1 MTSRIKHDNPLY
13 RHKQDIINSLKLF
26 LLWTGGSVLA
36 VSLGFLLR
44 IRAELD
50 GWLGLFFI
58 MAIPYMLVIIII
70 QSVIMTCF
78 LSYLKKHNP
87 DRMPRLYRLSWYLFA
102 AVANAVWAPSD
113 FGDQDTIWHPAY
125 GRFSGIVFLLSV
137 FIAIVLWGIIAV
149 MALNSRSAMK
159 FFIIWMSIS
168 TVVCGVILFVTK
180 TAPLL
185 MPPIYVLVMLQSVI
199 ATVCRSRAL
208 HHNPKKT
215 T

>member
-1 MTSRIKHDNPLY
+1 MTSRTNHDNPLHQ
-13 RHKQDIINSLKLF
+13 HKQDIINSLKYF
-26 LLWTGGSVLA
+26 LPWTGGSVLA
-36 VSLGFLLR
+36 VSLGFIFRLGSG
-44 IRAELD
+44 LD

-58 MAIPYMLVIIII
+58 MTIPYMLVIIII
-70 QSVIMTCF
+70 QSTIMTCF
-78 LSYLKKHNP
+78 LSYLKKRNP

-102 AVANAVWAPSD
+102 VVANAVWAPSD

-168 TVVCGVILFVTK
+168 TVMCGIILFVMK
-180 TAPLL
+180 TIPLIIL
-185 MPPIYVLVMLQSVI
+185 PIYILVMLQSVI
-199 ATVCRSRAL
+199 VTVYRFKTP
-208 HHNPKKT
+208 HHSHEE
-215 T
+215 

>member
-1 MTSRIKHDNPLY
+1 MTSQTNHDNPLHQ
-13 RHKQDIINSLKLF
+13 RRQIIINNLKLF

-36 VSLGFLLR
+36 VFLGFMLR
-44 IRAELD
+44 LGSGLD

-70 QSVIMTCF
+70 QSTIMTCF
-78 LSYLKKHNP
+78 LSYLKKRNP

-102 AVANAVWAPSD
+102 VVANAVWAPSD
-113 FGDQDTIWHPAY
+113 FGDQDTIWHPFY

-159 FFIIWMSIS
+159 FFIIWLSIS

-180 TAPLL
+180 TIPLIIL
-185 MPPIYVLVMLQSVI
+185 PIYVLVMLQSVI
-199 ATVCRSRAL
+199 ATVCYSKSLRHSS
-208 HHNPKKT
+208 KK
-215 T
+215 

>member
-1 MTSRIKHDNPLY
+1 MTSHTKHNNPLHQ
-13 RHKQDIINSLKLF
+13 HKQGIINSLKFF

-36 VSLGFLLR
+36 VSLGFILR
-44 IRAELD
+44 IRAGLD

-58 MAIPYMLVIIII
+58 RAIPYMLVIIII
-70 QSVIMTCF
+70 QSTIMTCF
-78 LSYLKKHNP
+78 LSYLKKRNP

-102 AVANAVWAPSD
+102 VVANAVWAPSD

-180 TAPLL
+180 TIPLIIL
-185 MPPIYVLVMLQSVI
+185 PIYVLVMLQSVI
-199 ATVCRSRAL
+199 VTVCCSNAL
-208 HHNPKKT
+208 RHSHEK
-215 T
+215 

>member
-1 MTSRIKHDNPLY
+1 MTSRTNHDNPLHQ
-13 RHKQDIINSLKLF
+13 HKQGIINSLKFF
-26 LLWTGGSVLA
+26 LPWTGGSVLA
-36 VSLGFLLR
+36 VSLGFILR
-44 IRAELD
+44 IRAGLD

-58 MAIPYMLVIIII
+58 RAIPYMLVIIII
-70 QSVIMTCF
+70 QSTIMTCF
-78 LSYLKKHNP
+78 LSHLKKRNP

-102 AVANAVWAPSD
+102 VVANAVWAPSD

-180 TAPLL
+180 TIPLIIL
-185 MPPIYVLVMLQSVI
+185 PIYVLVMLQSVI
-199 ATVCRSRAL
+199 VTVCCSNAL
-208 HHNPKKT
+208 RHSHEK
-215 T
+215 

>member
-1 MTSRIKHDNPLY
+1 MTSQTNHDNPLHQ
-13 RHKQDIINSLKLF
+13 RRQIIINNLKLF

-36 VSLGFLLR
+36 VSLGFIFRLGSG
-44 IRAELD
+44 LD

-70 QSVIMTCF
+70 QSTIMTCF
-78 LSYLKKHNP
+78 LSYLKKRNP

-102 AVANAVWAPSD
+102 VVANAVWAPSD

-180 TAPLL
+180 TIPLIIL
-185 MPPIYVLVMLQSVI
+185 PIYVLVMLQSVI
-199 ATVCRSRAL
+199 VTVCYSKSLRHS
-208 HHNPKKT
+208 PKK
-215 T
+215 

>member
-1 MTSRIKHDNPLY
+1 MTSHTKHNNPLY
-13 RHKQDIINSLKLF
+13 QHKQGIINSLKFF

-36 VSLGFLLR
+36 VSLGFIFRLGSG
-44 IRAELD
+44 LD

-58 MAIPYMLVIIII
+58 MTIPYMLVIIII
-70 QSVIMTCF
+70 QSTIMTCF
-78 LSYLKKHNP
+78 LSYLKKRNP

-102 AVANAVWAPSD
+102 VVANAVWAPSD

-149 MALNSRSAMK
+149 MALNSRPAMK

-180 TAPLL
+180 TIPLIIL
-185 MPPIYVLVMLQSVI
+185 PIYILVMLQSVI
-199 ATVCRSRAL
+199 VTVCYSKSLRHS
-208 HHNPKKT
+208 PKK
-215 T
+215 

>member
-1 MTSRIKHDNPLY
+1 MTSQTNHDNPLHQ
-13 RHKQDIINSLKLF
+13 RRQIIINNLKLF

-36 VSLGFLLR
+36 VFLGFMLR
-44 IRAELD
+44 LGSGLD

-70 QSVIMTCF
+70 QSTIMTCF
-78 LSYLKKHNP
+78 LSYLKKRNP

-102 AVANAVWAPSD
+102 VVANAVWAPSD
-113 FGDQDTIWHPAY
+113 FGDQDTIWRPAY

-159 FFIIWMSIS
+159 FFIIWLSIS

-180 TAPLL
+180 TIPLIIL
-185 MPPIYVLVMLQSVI
+185 PIYVLVMLQSVI
-199 ATVCRSRAL
+199 ATVCYSKSLRHSS
-208 HHNPKKT
+208 KK
-215 T
+215 

>member
-1 MTSRIKHDNPLY
+1 MTSQTNHDNPLHQ
-13 RHKQDIINSLKLF
+13 RRQIIINNLKLF

-36 VSLGFLLR
+36 VSLGFMLR
-44 IRAELD
+44 LGSGLD

-58 MAIPYMLVIIII
+58 MTIPYMLVIIII
-70 QSVIMTCF
+70 QSTIMTCF
-78 LSYLKKHNP
+78 LSHLKKRNP
-87 DRMPRLYRLSWYLFA
+87 DRIPRLYRLSWYLFA
-102 AVANAVWAPSD
+102 VVANAVWAPSD

-180 TAPLL
+180 TIPLIIL
-185 MPPIYVLVMLQSVI
+185 PIYVLVMLQSVI
-199 ATVCRSRAL
+199 VTVCYSKSLRHS
-208 HHNPKKT
+208 PKK
-215 T
+215 

>member
-1 MTSRIKHDNPLY
+1 MTSQTNHDNLLHQ
-13 RHKQDIINSLKLF
+13 RRQIIINNLKLF

-36 VSLGFLLR
+36 VFLGFMLR
-44 IRAELD
+44 LGSGLD

-70 QSVIMTCF
+70 QSTIMTCF
-78 LSYLKKHNP
+78 LSYLKKRNP

-102 AVANAVWAPSD
+102 VVANAVWAPSD

-159 FFIIWMSIS
+159 FFIIWLSIS

-180 TAPLL
+180 TIPLIIL
-185 MPPIYVLVMLQSVI
+185 PIYVLVMLQSVI
-199 ATVCRSRAL
+199 ATVCYSKSLRHSS
-208 HHNPKKT
+208 KK
-215 T
+215 

>member
-1 MTSRIKHDNPLY
+1 MTSQTNHDNPLHQ
-13 RHKQDIINSLKLF
+13 RRQIIINNLKLF

-36 VSLGFLLR
+36 VFLGFMLR
-44 IRAELD
+44 LGSGLD

-70 QSVIMTCF
+70 QSTIMTCF
-78 LSYLKKHNP
+78 LSYLKKRNP

-102 AVANAVWAPSD
+102 VVANAVWAPSD

-125 GRFSGIVFLLSV
+125 GRFSGIVSLLSV

-180 TAPLL
+180 TIPLIIL
-185 MPPIYVLVMLQSVI
+185 PIYVLVMLQSVI
-199 ATVCRSRAL
+199 VTVCYSKSLRHS
-208 HHNPKKT
+208 PKK
-215 T
+215 

>member
-1 MTSRIKHDNPLY
+1 MTSRTKHNNPLHQ
-13 RHKQDIINSLKLF
+13 HKQGIINSLKFF

-36 VSLGFLLR
+36 VSLGFIFRLGSG
-44 IRAELD
+44 LD

-58 MAIPYMLVIIII
+58 MAIPYMLIIIII
-70 QSVIMTCF
+70 QSTIMTCF
-78 LSYLKKHNP
+78 LTYLKKRNP

-102 AVANAVWAPSD
+102 VVANAVWAPSD

-159 FFIIWMSIS
+159 FFIIWLSIS

-180 TAPLL
+180 TIPLIIL
-185 MPPIYVLVMLQSVI
+185 PIYVLVMLQSVI
-199 ATVCRSRAL
+199 ATVCYSKSLRHS
-208 HHNPKKT
+208 PKK
-215 T
+215 

>member
-1 MTSRIKHDNPLY
+1 MTSRTNHDNPLHQ
-13 RHKQDIINSLKLF
+13 RRQGIINSLKFF

-36 VSLGFLLR
+36 VSMGFILR
-44 IRAELD
+44 IRAGLD

-58 MAIPYMLVIIII
+58 MAIPHMLVIIII
-70 QSVIMTCF
+70 QSTIMTCF
-78 LSYLKKHNP
+78 LTYLKKRNP

-102 AVANAVWAPSD
+102 VVANAVWAPSD

-149 MALNSRSAMK
+149 MALNSRPAMK

-180 TAPLL
+180 TIPLIIL
-185 MPPIYVLVMLQSVI
+185 PIYILVMLQSVI
-199 ATVCRSRAL
+199 VTVYRFKTP
-208 HHNPKKT
+208 HHSHEK
-215 T
+215 

>member
-1 MTSRIKHDNPLY
+1 MTSRTNHDNPLHQ
-13 RHKQDIINSLKLF
+13 HKQGIINSLKFF

-36 VSLGFLLR
+36 VSLGFILR
-44 IRAELD
+44 IRAGLD

-78 LSYLKKHNP
+78 LSYLKKRNP

-102 AVANAVWAPSD
+102 VVANAVWAPSD

-159 FFIIWMSIS
+159 FFIIWLSIS

-180 TAPLL
+180 TIPLIIL
-185 MPPIYVLVMLQSVI
+185 PIYVLVMLQSVI
-199 ATVCRSRAL
+199 VTVCCSKAL
-208 HHNPKKT
+208 RHSSKK
-215 T
+215 

>member
-1 MTSRIKHDNPLY
+1 MTSQTNHDNPLHQ
-13 RHKQDIINSLKLF
+13 RRQIIINNLKLF

-44 IRAELD
+44 IRAGLD

-58 MAIPYMLVIIII
+58 MAIPYMLIIIII
-70 QSVIMTCF
+70 QSTIMTCF
-78 LSYLKKHNP
+78 LTYLKKRNP
-87 DRMPRLYRLSWYLFA
+87 DRMPQLYRLSWYLFA
-102 AVANAVWAPSD
+102 VVANAVWAPSD

-180 TAPLL
+180 TIPLIIL
-185 MPPIYVLVMLQSVI
+185 PIYVLVMLQSVI
-199 ATVCRSRAL
+199 ATVCYSKSLRHS
-208 HHNPKKT
+208 PKK
-215 T
+215 

>member
-1 MTSRIKHDNPLY
+1 MTSQTNHDNPLHQ
-13 RHKQDIINSLKLF
+13 RRQIIINNLKLF

-44 IRAELD
+44 IRTELD

-70 QSVIMTCF
+70 QSTIMTCF
-78 LSYLKKHNP
+78 LSYLKKRNP
-87 DRMPRLYRLSWYLFA
+87 DRMPQLYRLSWYLFA
-102 AVANAVWAPSD
+102 VVANAVWAPSD

-180 TAPLL
+180 TIPLIIL
-185 MPPIYVLVMLQSVI
+185 PIYVLVMLQSVI
-199 ATVCRSRAL
+199 ATVCYSKSLRHS
-208 HHNPKKT
+208 PKK
-215 T
+215 

>member
-1 MTSRIKHDNPLY
+1 MTSHTKHNNPLHQ
-13 RHKQDIINSLKLF
+13 HKQGIINSLKFF

-36 VSLGFLLR
+36 VSLGFIFRLGSG
-44 IRAELD
+44 LD

-58 MAIPYMLVIIII
+58 MAIPYMLIIIII
-70 QSVIMTCF
+70 QSTIMTCF
-78 LSYLKKHNP
+78 LTYLKKRNP

-102 AVANAVWAPSD
+102 VVANAVWAPSD

-159 FFIIWMSIS
+159 FFIIWLSIS

-180 TAPLL
+180 TIPLIIL
-185 MPPIYVLVMLQSVI
+185 PIYVLVMLQSVI
-199 ATVCRSRAL
+199 ATVCYSKSLRHS
-208 HHNPKKT
+208 PKK
-215 T
+215 

>member
-1 MTSRIKHDNPLY
+1 MTSQTNHDNPLHQ
-13 RHKQDIINSLKLF
+13 RRQIIIDNLKFF

-36 VSLGFLLR
+36 VSLGFILR
-44 IRAELD
+44 IRAGLD

-58 MAIPYMLVIIII
+58 MAIPYMLIIIII
-70 QSVIMTCF
+70 QSTIMTCF
-78 LSYLKKHNP
+78 LTYLKKRNP

-102 AVANAVWAPSD
+102 VVANAVWAPSD

-149 MALNSRSAMK
+149 MALNSRPAMK

-180 TAPLL
+180 TIPLIIL
-185 MPPIYVLVMLQSVI
+185 PIYILVMLQSVI
-199 ATVCRSRAL
+199 ATVCYSKAI
-208 HHNPKKT
+208 HHRPKK
-215 T
+215 

>member
-1 MTSRIKHDNPLY
+1 MTSHTKHNNPLY
-13 RHKQDIINSLKLF
+13 QHKQGIINSLKFF

-36 VSLGFLLR
+36 VFLGFMLR
-44 IRAELD
+44 LGSGLD

-70 QSVIMTCF
+70 QSTIMTCF
-78 LSYLKKHNP
+78 LSYLKKRNP

-102 AVANAVWAPSD
+102 VVANAVWAPSD

-180 TAPLL
+180 TIPLIIL
-185 MPPIYVLVMLQSVI
+185 PIYVLVMLQSVI
-199 ATVCRSRAL
+199 VTVCCSNAL
-208 HHNPKKT
+208 RHSHEK
-215 T
+215 

>member
-13 RHKQDIINSLKLF
+13 QHKQGIINSLKFF

-44 IRAELD
+44 IRTELD

-78 LSYLKKHNP
+78 FSYLRQHNP
-87 DRMPRLYRLSWYLFA
+87 DRIPRLYRLSRYLFA

-113 FGDQDTIWHPAY
+113 VDDQDTIWHPFY
-125 GRFSGIVFLLSV
+125 GRFSSIVFVLSF
-137 FIAIVLWGIIAV
+137 FIAIVLWGIIAI
-149 MALNSRSAMK
+149 MALNSHSAMK

-180 TAPLL
+180 TAPLVI
-185 MPPIYVLVMLQSVI
+185 PPIYILVMLQSVI
-199 ATVCRSRAL
+199 ATVCCSKVL
-208 HHNPKKT
+208 HHRPKK
-215 T
+215 

>member
-1 MTSRIKHDNPLY
+1 MTSRTNHDNPLHQ
-13 RHKQDIINSLKLF
+13 HKQDIINSLKYF
-26 LLWTGGSVLA
+26 LPWTGGSVLA
-36 VSLGFLLR
+36 VSLGFIFRLGSG
-44 IRAELD
+44 LD
-50 GWLGLFFI
+50 GWLEVFFI
-58 MAIPYMLVIIII
+58 RAIPHMLIIIII

-78 LSYLKKHNP
+78 LSYLKKRNP

-102 AVANAVWAPSD
+102 VVANAVWAPSD

-159 FFIIWMSIS
+159 FFIIWLSIS

-180 TAPLL
+180 TIPLIIL
-185 MPPIYVLVMLQSVI
+185 PIYVLVMLQSVI
-199 ATVCRSRAL
+199 ATVCYSKSLRHS
-208 HHNPKKT
+208 PKK
-215 T
+215 

>member
-1 MTSRIKHDNPLY
+1 MTSQTNHDNPLHQ
-13 RHKQDIINSLKLF
+13 RRQIIINNLKLF

-36 VSLGFLLR
+36 VSLGFIFRLGSG
-44 IRAELD
+44 LD

-58 MAIPYMLVIIII
+58 MAIPYMLIIIII
-70 QSVIMTCF
+70 QSTIMTCF
-78 LSYLKKHNP
+78 LTYLKKRNP

-102 AVANAVWAPSD
+102 VVANAVWAPSD

-180 TAPLL
+180 TIPLIIL
-185 MPPIYVLVMLQSVI
+185 PIYVLVMLQSVI
-199 ATVCRSRAL
+199 ATVCYSKSLRHS
-208 HHNPKKT
+208 PKK
-215 T
+215 

>member
-1 MTSRIKHDNPLY
+1 MTSHTKHNNPLY
-13 RHKQDIINSLKLF
+13 QHKQGIINSLKFF

-36 VSLGFLLR
+36 VSLGFIFRLGSG
-44 IRAELD
+44 LD

-58 MAIPYMLVIIII
+58 MTIPYMLVIIII
-70 QSVIMTCF
+70 QSTIMTCF
-78 LSYLKKHNP
+78 LSYLKKRNP

-102 AVANAVWAPSD
+102 VVANAVWAPSD

-149 MALNSRSAMK
+149 MALNSRPAMK

-180 TAPLL
+180 TIPLIIL
-185 MPPIYVLVMLQSVI
+185 PIYVLVMLQSVI
-199 ATVCRSRAL
+199 VTVCCSKAL
-208 HHNPKKT
+208 HHRLKK
-215 T
+215 

>member
-1 MTSRIKHDNPLY
+1 MTSRTKHNNPLHQ
-13 RHKQDIINSLKLF
+13 HKQGIINSLKFF

-36 VSLGFLLR
+36 VSLGFILR
-44 IRAELD
+44 IRTGLD

-58 MAIPYMLVIIII
+58 KTIPHMLVIIII
-70 QSVIMTCF
+70 QSTIMTCF
-78 LSYLKKHNP
+78 LSHLKKRNP

-102 AVANAVWAPSD
+102 VVANAVWAPSD
-113 FGDQDTIWHPAY
+113 FGDQDMIWHPAY

-159 FFIIWMSIS
+159 FFIIWLSIS

-180 TAPLL
+180 TEPLIIL
-185 MPPIYVLVMLQSVI
+185 PIYVLVMLQSVI
-199 ATVCRSRAL
+199 VTVCCSKAL
-208 HHNPKKT
+208 RHSSKK
-215 T
+215 